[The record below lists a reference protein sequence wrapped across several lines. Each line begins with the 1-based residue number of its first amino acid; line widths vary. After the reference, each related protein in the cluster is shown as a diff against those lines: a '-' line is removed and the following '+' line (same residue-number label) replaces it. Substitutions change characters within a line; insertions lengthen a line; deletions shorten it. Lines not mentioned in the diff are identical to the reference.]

1 MGKHIG
7 DYHLVPD
14 DHLFTDHERFA
25 KEIESE
31 WNIPFTDDDLLTVYQ
46 LNAGQQAAYNAIISD
61 IYSPDGKSF
70 FVDGPGGTGKTFLYR
85 ALLTTLRTQGHIAL
99 AIASSGVAAFIL
111 PGGRTAHSRF
121 KIPLDASN
129 TKTFQISKQSS
140 TAKLIV
146 MAKLILW
153 DEASMAKRDTIEA
166 FDLLLKDIM
175 DSDKP
180 FGGKV
185 VIFGGDFRQTLPV
198 IQNATRDIQV
208 QASFVNSTLWGSLQK
223 ITLTENMLIESVFSD
238 LRLYSL
244 DPYLMINRC
253 ILSAI
258 NSAVDDVNQMI
269 INRFPGQPYTY
280 TSTDRTLNE
289 RDQRDYE
296 DFLNSLNPKGL
307 PPHKLILKD
316 NCPVILLRN
325 LNPAEGLCNGTCLI
339 CKELGKNTICAEIA
353 IGQHRGKKVLF
364 PRIPLQSADSEKNG
378 IPFKRTQFPIKLCF
392 AMTINK
398 SQGQTLDYVGIY
410 LREPVFSQG
419 QLYIALSRAK
429 TSTAVKVL
437 IVPGT
442 YSDSVTCG
450 KMRNVVYREVL

>member
-1 MGKHIG
+1 MCVDDLNRSLEQMGKRIG

-14 DHLFTDHERFA
+14 DLLFTDHERLT

-31 WNIPFTDDDLLTVYQ
+31 RNIPFIDDDLLTVYQ
-46 LNAGQQAAYNAIISD
+46 LNAGQQTAYNAIMTD
-61 IYSPDGKSF
+61 IFSPDGKSF
-70 FVDGPGGTGKTFLYR
+70 FVDGPGGTGKTFMYR
-85 ALLTTLRTQGHIAL
+85 ALLVTLRTQGHIAL
-99 AIASSGVAAFIL
+99 AVASFGIAASIL

-129 TKTFQISKQSS
+129 TRTCQISKQNS

-153 DEASMAKRDTIEA
+153 DEASMAKRDTSEA

-185 VIFGGDFRQTLPV
+185 IVFGEFLLRVGEGTEPEDEDGRISLS
-198 IQNATRDIQV
+198 NDILV
-208 QASFVNSTLWGSLQK
+208 PYDSKDNSLDR
-223 ITLTENMLIESVFSD
+223 LIESMFSD

-258 NSAVDDVNQMI
+258 NSVVDDINQMI
-269 INRFPGQPYTY
+269 IDRFPGQPYTY

-289 RDQRDYE
+289 RDQGDYE

-316 NCPVILLRN
+316 NCPIILMRN
-325 LNPAEGLCNGTCLI
+325 LNPAEGLCNGTRLI
-339 CKELGKNTICAEIA
+339 CKELRKNTICAEIVVR
-353 IGQHRGKKVLF
+353 QHRGKKVLL
-364 PRIPLQSADSEKNG
+364 PRIPLQSADNEKNG
-378 IPFKRTQFPIKLCF
+378 IPFKRIQFLIKLCF

-398 SQGQTLDYVGIY
+398 S
-410 LREPVFSQG
+410 
-419 QLYIALSRAK
+419 
-429 TSTAVKVL
+429 
-437 IVPGT
+437 
-442 YSDSVTCG
+442 
-450 KMRNVVYREVL
+450 